1 MAPPI
6 IWYSAYGATGP
17 NERSIYIFRT
27 LPFRNSFIVR
37 MISLING
44 WLTHDKHMQCA
55 LRLDVINCV
64 TTGLMTMEDDDDN
77 DGDSTP
83 NSAFFFASLM
93 GALSRTFVQCH
104 CLEAF
109 LVSLRWWAAVP
120 WFAMQAKR
128 TQRKREIH
136 HLVCV
141 ELFIIMGFLWLTDST
156 CGGFIHERDD
166 IRHISTW
173 PGEWLHERS
182 AYFILVL
189 CGRRSRCNYERF
201 ALVKRTWSFSVIIVR
216 HSTSTT
222 WDRDGKRGE
231 FTVSPRAREVKKRIE
246 KKVRRLSKRVIVSIW
261 YRPFPFFRYIFVSF
275 AIFVSFDVKFSISSV
290 FAMSFFCVCR
300 CVPHIFRLICLIRI
314 GLIIAQRYTS
324 TRTAWRRLNP
334 KHYGL

>member
-1 MAPPI
+1 
-6 IWYSAYGATGP
+6 
-17 NERSIYIFRT
+17 
-27 LPFRNSFIVR
+27 
-37 MISLING
+37 
-44 WLTHDKHMQCA
+44 
-55 LRLDVINCV
+55 
-64 TTGLMTMEDDDDN
+64 MEDDDDN

-104 CLEAF
+104 CFEAF

-173 PGEWLHERS
+173 PGAWLHERS

-246 KKVRRLSKRVIVSIW
+246 KKSEEIVETSHRFNMIPAISVLSL
-261 YRPFPFFRYIFVSF
+261 Y
-275 AIFVSFDVKFSISSV
+275 
-290 FAMSFFCVCR
+290 
-300 CVPHIFRLICLIRI
+300 FRLFRCQILNFQRFCHVILLCVSVCASHFSPNLLDTNRINYSATLHIHPNRLAQTKSQTLRALKCLHFWKPFKNE
-314 GLIIAQRYTS
+314 S
-324 TRTAWRRLNP
+324 NSW
-334 KHYGL
+334 H